1 MSQIYHYVMAMLGI
15 SMIIPV
21 EKKARGGGGGA
32 PTPPGAG
39 SHTWPYF
46 GF

>member
-1 MSQIYHYVMAMLGI
+1 MSQLYHYVMAMLGI

-21 EKKARGGGGGA
+21 EKKSRGGGGSA
-32 PTPPGAG
+32 PSPPSADP
-39 SHTWPYF
+39 TWPYF